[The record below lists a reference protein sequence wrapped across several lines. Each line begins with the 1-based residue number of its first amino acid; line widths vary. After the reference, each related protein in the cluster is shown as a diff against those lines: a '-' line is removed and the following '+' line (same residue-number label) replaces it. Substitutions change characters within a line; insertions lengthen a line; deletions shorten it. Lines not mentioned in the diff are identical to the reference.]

1 MKASTW
7 TKTGQGESHAEG
19 DNNKSEI
26 SSSEPKRK
34 HHCKF
39 YAVSIGGML
48 GVFKDWGQCKK
59 NVNEYSGNCYKGFND
74 KLAQVQFLE
83 KAHVLTTKHYM
94 INTPY
99 ENNTDQDSW
108 TDLGESEFDDT
119 KIDDRPF
126 PVIKQK
132 P

>member
-59 NVNEYSGNCYKGFND
+59 MSMNTLGTAIRD
-74 KLAQVQFLE
+74 L
-83 KAHVLTTKHYM
+83 M
-94 INTPY
+94 IN
-99 ENNTDQDSW
+99 
-108 TDLGESEFDDT
+108 
-119 KIDDRPF
+119 
-126 PVIKQK
+126 
-132 P
+132 